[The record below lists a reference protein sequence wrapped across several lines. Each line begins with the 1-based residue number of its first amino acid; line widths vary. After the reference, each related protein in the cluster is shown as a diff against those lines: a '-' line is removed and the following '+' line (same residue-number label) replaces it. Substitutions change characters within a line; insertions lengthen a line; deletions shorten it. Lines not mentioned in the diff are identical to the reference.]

1 MSMSDAWVTGRG
13 SPYYPLDNR
22 VGVVRSTSMIPSPVC
37 SVAAWITLSLYV
49 ILIRNV
55 AVLPRHPMIRG
66 AHVFSGRV
74 RSMFL
79 ADPRFFTGVG
89 LGQLFIVWS
98 GLAARVKLYTEIRSV
113 AGGQRL
119 VCVPRTFVGSSIY
132 IVTSV
137 LTQRELDHH
146 CSVFNILVDLRPEFP
161 DRDADELN
169 VNAGKMKKRVA
180 FVSGS
185 PHVKKARTEGVI
197 ISDSWPST
205 AGKSPTASRRL
216 IRQSG
221 QANTSS
227 VSAAPATKDDS
238 SSSVTPTPEHA
249 SGDDNLR
256 TRPPSSR
263 FVVLSSSSTDTD
275 IPTSPQVIPP
285 VSSAQASVSV
295 PVTEPVS
302 DGRTSSVHE
311 LEAETFSATPSKSPT
326 ASRRLIRQSGQA
338 NTSSVSAAPAT
349 KDDSSSSITPTPEH
363 ASGDD
368 NLRTRP
374 PSGRFVV
381 LSSSFTDTDIP
392 TSPQVI
398 PPVSSAQASVSVPVT
413 EPVSDGRTSSVHEL
427 EAETFSATPSQG
439 SNANDLYESQ
449 TIDSA
454 TALNVYV
461 PNWNITINARIDNPV
476 TCRNLLDH
484 VTPPDCDGLRSRVVG
499 KDKVREEFVLQQDAV
514 KRRFV
519 ERDVDLDSRIA
530 DVRRGMDNDLYP
542 HMLTTIA
549 GRWWVIGHGFRLA
562 VHQYAC
568 SVECRSTLGKVIS
581 MAINKGIQQGLEA
594 GIVHGKVGR
603 SLTQIEA
610 YDPEVEGKY
619 VAAVSAFENVSF
631 PLLDELE
638 GLKDSPL
645 ALIMPSLILKDNH
658 GVADT
663 TPEFSRFQPSLGQRG
678 LCPPPSS
685 KLGGASSSAP
695 PHDSSFG
702 VTYYQLSTL
711 VLSDDRGSATQPP
724 AVQAHNDLFDT
735 SVLDGPGAIP
745 LVDGTWRAINGYDQL
760 LEEQSRMEGQD

>member
-1 MSMSDAWVTGRG
+1 
-13 SPYYPLDNR
+13 
-22 VGVVRSTSMIPSPVC
+22 MIPSPVC
-37 SVAAWITLSLYV
+37 SVAAWITLSFGTLDCAFCGTAK
-49 ILIRNV
+49 L
-55 AVLPRHPMIRG
+55 VLLEAACG
-66 AHVFSGRV
+66 LCV
-74 RSMFL
+74 L
-79 ADPRFFTGVG
+79 ADPRCSCFQWPRAEYVPCRSAAEDIARLRSAQLLAVSG
-89 LGQLFIVWS
+89 LCAFLVRESSPLFIFSNFHPSMRGVDTCLNLGVFGFS
-98 GLAARVKLYTEIRSV
+98 SRG
-113 AGGQRL
+113 
-119 VCVPRTFVGSSIY
+119 SIY

-161 DRDADELN
+161 DRDAVIKDSSEGKIGMYIRFIEFANFQIPLSKFLLCVIEYYQNNISQLFVIGAAKISHFEIMCRALGRVPAVGTFRRLYDELN

-311 LEAETFSATPSKSPT
+311 LEAETFSATPS
-326 ASRRLIRQSGQA
+326 
-338 NTSSVSAAPAT
+338 
-349 KDDSSSSITPTPEH
+349 
-363 ASGDD
+363 
-368 NLRTRP
+368 
-374 PSGRFVV
+374 
-381 LSSSFTDTDIP
+381 
-392 TSPQVI
+392 
-398 PPVSSAQASVSVPVT
+398 
-413 EPVSDGRTSSVHEL
+413 
-427 EAETFSATPSQG
+427 QG

-454 TALNVYV
+454 IALNVYV